1 MQLFQPCSSPEQ
13 SKAIADLSSDR
24 GDGWGM
30 TFCALSSDLGD
41 GGGVTFCALSSGLSV
56 GSGMTGVT
64 FCAQPMTTQAS
75 ATSAIES
82 LNCTLFFHPHLQPPS
97 LAVATRLTPSA
108 THVTTHRCSLCGGGV
123 APSNPYPTWT
133 LRFEADVTSLEVKI
147 DTSAENLDV
156 FGKGGQPCRP
166 RRSAPTACTH
176 CLSREADALEGCTED
191 SPEEAELA
199 ALADAIELRS
209 CPLARR
215 KVAWRQ
221 RIKKSARIGR

>member
-13 SKAIADLSSDR
+13 SKAIADLSSDL

-41 GGGVTFCALSSGLSV
+41 GGGVTFFALSSGLSV

-82 LNCTLFFHPHLQPPS
+82 RNCTLFFHPHLQPPS
-97 LAVATRLTPSA
+97 LAVATTFRDPRHDSSMFPLWRR
-108 THVTTHRCSLCGGGV
+108 RC

-133 LRFEADVTSLEVKI
+133 LRFEADVTSLEAKI
-147 DTSAENLDV
+147 DTSAEDLDI

-191 SPEEAELA
+191 F
-199 ALADAIELRS
+199 
-209 CPLARR
+209 ARR
-215 KVAWRQ
+215 
-221 RIKKSARIGR
+221 G

>member
-41 GGGVTFCALSSGLSV
+41 GGGVTFFALSSGLSV

-82 LNCTLFFHPHLQPPS
+82 RNCTLFFHPHLQPPS

-156 FGKGGQPCRP
+156 FGKGGQPCSSPEQSKANRYGDGKGDVTGNKFGHV
-166 RRSAPTACTH
+166 RLRTAF
-176 CLSREADALEGCTED
+176 ED
-191 SPEEAELA
+191 SS
-199 ALADAIELRS
+199 IHW
-209 CPLARR
+209 PL
-215 KVAWRQ
+215 
-221 RIKKSARIGR
+221 

>member
-13 SKAIADLSSDR
+13 SKAIADLSSDL

-41 GGGVTFCALSSGLSV
+41 GGGVTFFALSSGLSV

-82 LNCTLFFHPHLQPPS
+82 RNCTLFFHPHLQPPS
-97 LAVATRLTPSA
+97 LAVATTFRDPRHDSSMFPLWRR
-108 THVTTHRCSLCGGGV
+108 RC

-133 LRFEADVTSLEVKI
+133 PRFRSGCDEPGSEDRHIGRGSGRLR
-147 DTSAENLDV
+147 
-156 FGKGGQPCRP
+156 QRRP
-166 RRSAPTACTH
+166 AVQAPTVSTDRMH
-176 CLSREADALEGCTED
+176 ALLVT
-191 SPEEAELA
+191 
-199 ALADAIELRS
+199 RS
-209 CPLARR
+209 
-215 KVAWRQ
+215 
-221 RIKKSARIGR
+221 GRA